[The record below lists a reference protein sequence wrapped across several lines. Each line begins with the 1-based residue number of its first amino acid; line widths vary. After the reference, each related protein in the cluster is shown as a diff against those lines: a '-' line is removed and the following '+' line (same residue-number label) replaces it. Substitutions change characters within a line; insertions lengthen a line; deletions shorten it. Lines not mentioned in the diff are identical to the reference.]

1 MFLMKT
7 KKPRIKSRVKDIANS
22 LYKQLTNSIMNDLT
36 CILDILRDIGIK
48 ENKKDTFL
56 NLVLGN
62 YIQT

>member
-62 YIQT
+62 YIQS

>member
-1 MFLMKT
+1 MKT